1 MDNTGCKTATEGHVK
16 IESES
21 QFLHCQ
27 ANVAALIQLGKWFD
41 FMRQNGVCGN
51 TRIILVADHGRR
63 LAQFDHMLMSGPK
76 IDVKWCNPLLVVKDF
91 SSQDFTTSDEYDER
105 RCAHARGI
113 RRD

>member
-21 QFLHCQ
+21 QFLHYQ
-27 ANVAALIQLGKWFD
+27 TNMAALIQLGKWFD
-41 FMRQNGVCGN
+41 FMRQNGVYDN
-51 TRIILVADHGRR
+51 TRIILVADHGRG
-63 LAQFDHMLMSGPK
+63 LAQFDYMLMSDPK
-76 IDVKWCNPLLVVKDF
+76 IDVEWCNPLLMVKDF
-91 SSQDFTTSDEYDER
+91 GSQEFTTSDEYDER